1 MSLALRPAVT
11 PPPGANLSQK
21 SRARAKYFWRRN
33 QDSCR
38 EFLKNYPHV
47 ALSEGLRQTLK
58 NVVEIFKLVLTFR

>member
-1 MSLALRPAVT
+1 LLSAQQSLRR
-11 PPPGANLSQK
+11 
-21 SRARAKYFWRRN
+21 RAQTYRKNPVLAPKYFLRRN